1 MNIEIERSRLFPVV
15 NLVSS
20 VVAKQRTMPILAHLY
35 VRCEKGVLHIC
46 GTDIEVEISETITEV
61 KGDDFSFTVSAR
73 KILDICRNLPENA
86 LILLKKEE
94 DILHV
99 NSGLGRYKLKTL
111 DPEEFPRITVG
122 DWEERFKIDQLS
134 LKNVLNKTSFAMAIQ
149 DLRYYLN
156 GILFELT
163 NNNLRT
169 TATDG
174 HRLARTEIDIKLN
187 INELRQIIVPRKA
200 VMEII
205 RFLDPDDTT
214 ELTIEINKNHL
225 KLTKGT
231 TVLITKLVDGKFP
244 EFKDVISDH
253 LGRPLKLD
261 KTTFLELLN
270 RLAVLTSENYKG
282 VKIHLETGVM
292 RIMVHN
298 LEHENAVE
306 EIFLDYQGQKIV
318 TGYNI
323 TYLIDAAKVVNHDNI
338 ELYIRETDGVCLCKQ
353 PDDPHSLWL
362 VMPLKI

>member
-1 MNIEIERSRLFPVV
+1 
-15 NLVSS
+15 
-20 VVAKQRTMPILAHLY
+20 
-35 VRCEKGVLHIC
+35 
-46 GTDIEVEISETITEV
+46 
-61 KGDDFSFTVSAR
+61 
-73 KILDICRNLPENA
+73 
-86 LILLKKEE
+86 
-94 DILHV
+94 
-99 NSGLGRYKLKTL
+99 
-111 DPEEFPRITVG
+111 
-122 DWEERFKIDQLS
+122 
-134 LKNVLNKTSFAMAIQ
+134 MAIQ

-214 ELTIEINKNHL
+214 ELTIEINRNQSQTDEGHNDSDYQI
-225 KLTKGT
+225 GRWAS
-231 TVLITKLVDGKFP
+231 FP

-270 RLAVLTSENYKG
+270 RLAVFDIRKLQGCKKFILRPVSCESWCTIWSMK
-282 VKIHLETGVM
+282 M
-292 RIMVHN
+292 RWKK
-298 LEHENAVE
+298 
-306 EIFLDYQGQKIV
+306 IFLDYQGQKIV

-323 TYLIDAAKVVNHDNI
+323 TYLIDATKVVNHDNI
-338 ELYIRETDGVCLCKQ
+338 ERLC
-353 PDDPHSLWL
+353 P
-362 VMPLKI
+362 